1 MRFGLVGT
9 GYWARETHG
18 PGIQASGNE
27 LVGVWGRD
35 ARKATAVAESLGV
48 PAFPGHAQLLDAVD
62 AVAYAVPPDVQAPLA
77 LDAARLG
84 KHLLLDKPVALD
96 VEPARD
102 LRDAACAS
110 GARSVVFFTARYTP
124 ELRSWL
130 DQLASQAGWRGSWTE
145 WIVANQRP
153 ESPYKDSPWR
163 QREGALWD
171 IGPHLLGTLIPALG
185 PVRSVAAVAGVGD
198 AVHLTL
204 THESGAVSTATL
216 ALWGPPA
223 AYTWSMRVWG
233 DAGVSDAPAQTTSPR
248 TSLAVAADE
257 LSAAVADEA
266 EHPLGLGLGVR
277 VVELLSTAAEQL
289 GRAPGR

>member
-35 ARKATAVAESLGV
+35 AAKTEQLAKSLGV
-48 PAFPGHAQLLDAVD
+48 EPFSSYEELLAAVD
-62 AVAYAVPPDVQAPLA
+62 AVTYAVPPDVQPHLA
-77 LDAARLG
+77 LAAARAG

-96 VEPARD
+96 VAAARE
-102 LRDAACAS
+102 LGDAARTS

-124 ELRSWL
+124 ETRSWL
-130 DQLASQAGWRGSWTE
+130 DELATRGGWRGSWTE

-153 ESPYKDSPWR
+153 ESNYKDSPWR

-171 IGPHLLGTLIPALG
+171 IGPHLLATLIPALG
-185 PVRSVAAVAGVGD
+185 QVRSVAAVAGVGD
-198 AVHLTL
+198 AVHLTFA
-204 THESGAVSTATL
+204 HENGAISTASL

-223 AYTWSMRVWG
+223 ASTWGMRMWG
-233 DAGVSDAPAQTTSPR
+233 ESGVSEAPTGSTPPTTA
-248 TSLAVAADE
+248 LATAADE
-257 LSAAVADEA
+257 LAAAVDREVD
-266 EHPLGLGLGVR
+266 HPLGLDLGVQI
-277 VVELLSTAAEQL
+277 VEVLADAARQL
-289 GRAPGR
+289 GRG